1 MEPISDDERRAP
13 RTMRDGSVRER
24 RRLML
29 DLPHVVRL
37 TAYAARLRKSSSL
50 EVPDFDPCDGGTGA
64 RVLFL
69 FEKPGPMTAQGT
81 GKRGSGFISRDNDD
95 PTAEATFVFMQQ
107 AGLRRKLTVI
117 WNVIPWWNGT
127 VTVTKQERLAGVKA
141 VRDLMELLP
150 ELRAVVMVG
159 KNAATAR
166 PYLETTGKALFTSD
180 HPSPRVKARWPERW
194 KAIPSEWAQVRK
206 FIDDAK
212 PQKG

>member
-1 MEPISDDERRAP
+1 MEAISNDEGRAP
-13 RTMRDGSVRER
+13 RSMRDGSIRER

-37 TAYAARLRKSSSL
+37 TAYAVSLRESSSL

-69 FEKPGPMTAQGT
+69 FEKPGPMTSQGT

-95 PTAEATFVFMQQ
+95 PTAEATFMFMRE
-107 AGLRRKLTVI
+107 AGLPRKLTVI

-127 VTVTKQERLAGVKA
+127 VAVTKQERLEGAKA

-159 KNAATAR
+159 RKAATAR
-166 PYLETTGKALFTSD
+166 PYLETTGTALFTSD
-180 HPSPRVKARWPERW
+180 HPSARVKARWPERW
-194 KAIPSEWAQVRK
+194 KAISSKWAQVRK
-206 FIDDAK
+206 VIDDEK
-212 PQKG
+212 

>member
-1 MEPISDDERRAP
+1 MEAITDDEGLGP
-13 RTMRDGSVRER
+13 RSMRDGSVRER

-37 TAYAARLRKSSSL
+37 AAYAAGLRESGSL
-50 EVPDFDPCDGGTGA
+50 EVPDFDPCDGGSGA

-69 FEKPGPMTAQGT
+69 FEKPGPMTAQGA
-81 GKRGSGFISRDNDD
+81 GKGGSGFISRDNDD
-95 PTAEATFVFMQQ
+95 PTAEATFMFMQQ
-107 AGLRRKLTVI
+107 AGLPRKLTVI

-127 VTVTKQERLAGVKA
+127 VTVTRQERIAGAKV

-159 KNAATAR
+159 RNAAATR

-194 KAIPSEWAQVRK
+194 RAIPSEWAQVRK
-206 FIDDAK
+206 YIDGAK
-212 PQKG
+212 SHNQ